1 MTQRTEQIA
10 TAIRRALQ
18 EALSRGLNDPRVRG
32 LVSVVKVTVTDDLA
46 EAVAHISVLPAE
58 NGPLTLKGLAHAAG
72 HLQGRLA
79 RAANLRRV
87 PRLRFALDES
97 MRRAAELDVALGAA
111 SADGIGAP
119 PAEPAEHA
127 TEHADGPAIAPAN
140 GEEENP

>member
-1 MTQRTEQIA
+1 MTQRTEQVA
-10 TAIRRALQ
+10 AAIRRALQ

-46 EAVAHISVLPAE
+46 EAVAHISVLPAA

-97 MRRAAELDVALGAA
+97 MRRAAELDVALDAALDVESGAEV
-111 SADGIGAP
+111 D
-119 PAEPAEHA
+119 A
-127 TEHADGPAIAPAN
+127 TPADGPGESPSGPAAHAN
-140 GEEENP
+140 REEENP